1 MSDHALHDR
10 PHHHHHADGVHP
22 PAYVHPSILRL
33 SAWQRMAIAAGLVV
47 VIWAAVLWA
56 IR

>member
-1 MSDHALHDR
+1 MSDHALRNR
-10 PHHHHHADGVHP
+10 PHHHHHADDVHP